1 MPTCAAILIDQG
13 AHPKAI
19 QERLGHSS
27 IEVTMDTYG
36 HLYESAEDALADALD
51 AVHAAAVAS
60 AGSRARGLRAV

>member
-1 MPTCAAILIDQG
+1 MLIAED

-19 QERLGHSS
+19 QQHLGHSS

-51 AVHAAAVAS
+51 GVYAAASKA
-60 AGSRARGLRAV
+60 ATARRLRAL